1 VNRLVLAGSGKGGWA
16 FALHVDGQVVA
27 VDSGGRAGASSWAM
41 MCEAL
46 IAAVHKL
53 PAGQTLVLARNDAF
67 HALVH
72 RIVAGDK
79 VTKSQASRR
88 LIEALEHKRDSGA
101 HPPGQGKALDLVCA
115 DIEKTEPDYKT
126 VKEAAMA
133 AAPPP
138 GSEKEAAPL
147 GEVPKLADT
156 QVWIW
161 TDGGCRQAA
170 GVGGWG
176 TMIVHAASGAT
187 LELWGGTRDTTNN
200 RMEMM
205 AVIEGLD
212 ALQQP
217 THVELRVDS
226 TYVRNVATKWAH
238 AWKQNGW
245 RKRDGEPV
253 KNQDLVAEL
262 DRALTPHKV
271 VWTWVKGHAGEPGNT
286 RVDGLCGRAMEAL
299 LRGEEPAGQERHK
312 VCPVVLPDRIS
323 PPESSVIVDSTSCS

>member
-1 VNRLVLAGSGKGGWA
+1 MTRLVLAGSGKGGWA
-16 FALHVDGQVVA
+16 FALHVDGAVVA
-27 VDSGGRAGASSWAM
+27 EASGGRAGASSWAM

-46 IAAVHKL
+46 IAAVPKL
-53 PAGQTLVLARNDAF
+53 PTGQTLVLARNDAF

-79 VTKSQASRR
+79 VKKSEASRR
-88 LIEALEHKRDSGA
+88 LIEALEHQRDTA
-101 HPPGQGKALDLVCA
+101 HLDLVCA
-115 DIEKTEPDYKT
+115 DIEKSEPDYKT

-138 GSEKEAAPL
+138 GTEKEAAPL

-161 TDGGCRQAA
+161 TDGGCKQAA

-205 AVIEGLD
+205 AVIQGLD
-212 ALQQP
+212 ALQKP

-262 DRALTPHKV
+262 DRALSRHKV
-271 VWTWVKGHAGEPGNT
+271 QWTWVKGHAGEPGNT

-299 LRGEEPAGQERHK
+299 LRGQEPGGRERHTA
-312 VCPVVLPDRIS
+312 CPVVLPPRA
-323 PPESSVIVDSTSCS
+323 

>member
-1 VNRLVLAGSGKGGWA
+1 MKRLVLAGSGKGGWA
-16 FALHVDGQVVA
+16 FALHVGGKVVA
-27 VDSGGRAGASSWAM
+27 EGSGGRAGASSWAM

-46 IAAVHKL
+46 IAAVPKL
-53 PAGQTLVLARNDAF
+53 PPGQTLVLARNDAF

-79 VTKSQASRR
+79 VKKSEASRR
-88 LIEALEHKRDSGA
+88 LIEALEHKRDSS
-101 HPPGQGKALDLVCA
+101 ALDLVCA
-115 DIEKTEPDYKT
+115 DIERSEPDYKS

-138 GSEKEAAPL
+138 GTEKEAAPL

-187 LELWGGTRDTTNN
+187 LELWGGTRETTNN

-205 AVIEGLD
+205 AVIQGLD
-212 ALQQP
+212 ALQRP

-262 DRALTPHKV
+262 DRALTRHKV

-299 LRGEEPAGQERHK
+299 LRGEDPAGTERHK
-312 VCPVVLPDRIS
+312 ACPVVLPS
-323 PPESSVIVDSTSCS
+323 KA

>member
-1 VNRLVLAGSGKGGWA
+1 
-16 FALHVDGQVVA
+16 
-27 VDSGGRAGASSWAM
+27 M

-46 IAAVHKL
+46 IAAVPKL

-67 HALVH
+67 HSLVH

-88 LIEALEHKRDSGA
+88 LIEALEHKRDSGTY
-101 HPPGQGKALDLVCA
+101 PPNQGKALDLVCT
-115 DIEKTEPDYKT
+115 DIEKTEPDYKA
-126 VKEAAMA
+126 VKEAAMGPLHRLRARQRKHRPWERCPCWPTPRYGSGPTGA
-133 AAPPP
+133 AD
-138 GSEKEAAPL
+138 KPL
-147 GEVPKLADT
+147 A
-156 QVWIW
+156 W
-161 TDGGCRQAA
+161 AA
-170 GVGGWG
+170 GG

-187 LELWGGTRDTTNN
+187 LELWGGTQDTTNN

-205 AVIEGLD
+205 AVIQGLD
-212 ALQQP
+212 ALSQP

-312 VCPVVLPDRIS
+312 APPVVLPDRVS
-323 PPESSVIVDSTSCS
+323 PAPPT

>member
-1 VNRLVLAGSGKGGWA
+1 
-16 FALHVDGQVVA
+16 
-27 VDSGGRAGASSWAM
+27 M
-41 MCEAL
+41 
-46 IAAVHKL
+46 
-53 PAGQTLVLARNDAF
+53 
-67 HALVH
+67 
-72 RIVAGDK
+72 AGDK
-79 VTKSQASRR
+79 VKKSEASRR
-88 LIEALEHKRDSGA
+88 LIEALEQQRDSG
-101 HPPGQGKALDLVCA
+101 ALDLVCT

-126 VKEAAMA
+126 VKAAAMA

-138 GSEKEAAPL
+138 GTEKEAAPL
-147 GEVPKLADT
+147 GQVPKLADT

-161 TDGGCRQAA
+161 TDGGCRQSA

-205 AVIEGLD
+205 AVIQGLD
-212 ALQQP
+212 ALQRP

-262 DRALTPHKV
+262 DRALTRHKV

-299 LRGEEPAGQERHK
+299 LRGEEPAGTERHK
-312 VCPVVLPDRIS
+312 LCPVVLPDRCEQ
-323 PPESSVIVDSTSCS
+323 ESAG